1 MHPTSAGETGP
12 GPGGAGRDDRVSGGR
27 GAAPRGPA
35 DSRATSV
42 RGYGFHA
49 AAAVVVANMIGT
61 GVFTSLGFQLETIR
75 STFPLLLLWVVGGV
89 AAFCGAI
96 TYAELGAA
104 LRRSGGEYTFLGRIY
119 HPAAGFVSG
128 WISATVGFAAPTAL
142 AAITFGAYLASVF
155 PALSPTWL
163 AAGLVAAA
171 AWVHSATY
179 GASSFFQRSFTTVK
193 VILIAAFC
201 AVAFALI
208 EAPEPVALLPAAGD
222 AQLVFGGAFAV
233 SLIYVSYAYTGW
245 NAATY
250 LTGEL
255 KDPGRTLPG
264 VLAGGTLLVMVLY
277 LALNYTFLRAAPM
290 SELEGRLEV
299 GHIAAMHIFGPLGA
313 DIMGVTLAVMLVS
326 TVSAMVL
333 AGPRVLHVIGE
344 DHPAFRFL
352 AKRTPAGIPRVA
364 ILTQAALS
372 LLFIFSASFEA
383 ILVFS
388 GFTLGLN
395 SLLAV
400 AGIFVLRRREPE
412 LERPYR
418 AWGYPVTPLVYLA
431 LTSWTLLYILLD
443 RPAQGLIGLGLIAA
457 GLVFYW
463 LAGRRTA

>member
-1 MHPTSAGETGP
+1 MQPKTPRKTTSRP
-12 GPGGAGRDDRVSGGR
+12 GRAGRDDGVPGGR
-27 GAAPRGPA
+27 GAALREPA
-35 DSRATSV
+35 DSRATPG

-61 GVFTSLGFQLETIR
+61 GVFTSLGFQLETIQ

-142 AAITFGAYLASVF
+142 AAITFGTYLASVF

-201 AVAFALI
+201 AAALAMVD
-208 EAPEPVALLPAAGD
+208 APEPVALLPSAGD
-222 AQLVFGGAFAV
+222 GQLVFGGAFAV

-250 LTGEL
+250 VTGEL
-255 KDPGRTLPG
+255 ENPGRTLPG

-290 SELEGRLEV
+290 SELQGRLEA
-299 GHIAAMHIFGPLGA
+299 GHIAAMHIFGPVGA
-313 DIMGVTLAVMLVS
+313 DIMGVTLAVLLVS

-344 DHPAFRFL
+344 DYPVFRFL
-352 AKRTPAGIPRVA
+352 EKRTPSGIPRVA
-364 ILTQAALS
+364 ILTQAALA
-372 LLFIFSASFEA
+372 LIFIFSASFEA

-431 LTSWTLLYILLD
+431 LTSWTLAFILVD
-443 RPAQGLIGLGLIAA
+443 RPAQGLIGLGLIAV
-457 GLVFYW
+457 GLMFYW
-463 LAGRRTA
+463 VAGRRTA